1 MNMLDGIRLPDFD
14 ALATK
19 TANCLLGFE
28 CETES
33 NVTKGSVN
41 EPSRDKTAAGGR
53 PNVSNAS
60 NVAANNP
67 IQAQDNP
74 IQAQDNPIQAQDNKA
89 KNQDNEF
96 VDHAKKVNA
105 EITDALSKMAAE
117 NKQQKMN
124 SMSKGPY
131 FLIFII
137 GLLLMGFSLGDD
149 EEE

>member
-1 MNMLDGIRLPDFD
+1 MNMLSDIRLQDFE

-33 NVTKGSVN
+33 NVAESNVGNSSGA
-41 EPSRDKTAAGGR
+41 PSSGFNRDNPTAAGGKLNTS
-53 PNVSNAS
+53 NVSTDSANIPAS
-60 NVAANNP
+60 
-67 IQAQDNP
+67 AQS
-74 IQAQDNPIQAQDNKA
+74 QDNKA
-89 KNQDNEF
+89 QTQDNKF

-105 EITDALSKMAAE
+105 EITDALSQMASK

-131 FLIFII
+131 FLIFIV
-137 GLLLMGFSLGDD
+137 GLLLMGFSLSDD

>member
-1 MNMLDGIRLPDFD
+1 MNMLSGIRLPDFD
-14 ALATK
+14 GLATK

-33 NVTKGSVN
+33 NVAKGSVN

-67 IQAQDNP
+67 DQAQTQTQDNPNQAQDN
-74 IQAQDNPIQAQDNKA
+74 QAQT
-89 KNQDNEF
+89 QDNEF

>member
-1 MNMLDGIRLPDFD
+1 MLSGIRLPDFD

-33 NVTKGSVN
+33 NVAKGTVYGSF
-41 EPSRDKTAAGGR
+41 RDTPTDARGKSITS
-53 PNVSNAS
+53 NVSTNS
-60 NVAANNP
+60 ANNSAP
-67 IQAQDNP
+67 AQS
-74 IQAQDNPIQAQDNKA
+74 QDNKA
-89 KNQDNEF
+89 QNNEY
-96 VDHAKKVNA
+96 VGNA
-105 EITDALSKMAAE
+105 RKINDEIKSALEAMAAK

-137 GLLLMGFSLGDD
+137 ALLLMGFSLGDD
-149 EEE
+149 KEE

>member
-1 MNMLDGIRLPDFD
+1 MNMLNGIRLPDFD
-14 ALATK
+14 ELATK

-33 NVTKGSVN
+33 NVAKGSVN

-67 IQAQDNP
+67 DQAQTQTQDNPNQAQDN
-74 IQAQDNPIQAQDNKA
+74 QAQT
-89 KNQDNEF
+89 QDNEF

>member
-1 MNMLDGIRLPDFD
+1 MNMLNSIRLPHFE

-33 NVTKGSVN
+33 NVAKGSVN
-41 EPSRDKTAAGGR
+41 ESSRDKTVAGGR

-67 IQAQDNP
+67 DQAQDNP
-74 IQAQDNPIQAQDNKA
+74 NQAQT
-89 KNQDNEF
+89 QDNEF

-105 EITDALSKMAAE
+105 EITDALSKMAAK

-137 GLLLMGFSLGDD
+137 GLLLMGFSLSDD
-149 EEE
+149 EKE

>member
-1 MNMLDGIRLPDFD
+1 MLSGIRLPDFD

-33 NVTKGSVN
+33 NVAKGSVN
-41 EPSRDKTAAGGR
+41 ESSRDRTAARGK

-60 NVAANNP
+60 NVAANNLNLD
-67 IQAQDNP
+67 QA
-74 IQAQDNPIQAQDNKA
+74 QAQDNKA

-149 EEE
+149 EKE

>member
-1 MNMLDGIRLPDFD
+1 MNMLSGIRLPNFD

-33 NVTKGSVN
+33 NVAKGSVN
-41 EPSRDKTAAGGR
+41 EPSRDKTAAGGK
-53 PNVSNAS
+53 PNTSTD
-60 NVAANNP
+60 AAINP
-67 IQAQDNP
+67 NQAQAQDNP
-74 IQAQDNPIQAQDNKA
+74 NQAQDNPNQAQDNKA

-149 EEE
+149 EKE

>member
-1 MNMLDGIRLPDFD
+1 MNMLSGIRLPDFD

-33 NVTKGSVN
+33 NVAKGSVN

-60 NVAANNP
+60 NVAAN
-67 IQAQDNP
+67 
-74 IQAQDNPIQAQDNKA
+74 NPIQAQDNKA

>member
-33 NVTKGSVN
+33 NVAKGSVN
-41 EPSRDKTAAGGR
+41 ESSRDKTVARGR

-67 IQAQDNP
+67 D
-74 IQAQDNPIQAQDNKA
+74 QAQDNPIQAQDNKA

-149 EEE
+149 EKE